1 MSVFDKFVA
10 PEYSSEGINEFR
22 KYADTEALVERLKSS
37 SFVLIAKNDEN
48 LIGIIEIRDN
58 SHVAMLF
65 VRQLFQKK
73 GIGKTLLKH
82 AIKMCSKNHIDL
94 NKITVNS
101 SPNSVAA
108 YEKMG
113 FIATDV
119 EQVVNGIR
127 FTPMEMKLQDGSG
140 HIS

>member
-1 MSVFDKFVA
+1 LTEQIIYESLKTREKKQVIDLVLSVFDKFVA

-73 GIGKTLLKH
+73 GIGKALLKH
-82 AIKMCSKNHIDL
+82 AKRN
-94 NKITVNS
+94 
-101 SPNSVAA
+101 
-108 YEKMG
+108 
-113 FIATDV
+113 
-119 EQVVNGIR
+119 
-127 FTPMEMKLQDGSG
+127 LQ
-140 HIS
+140 